1 MSEFGLKIKNY
12 QAGSIFE
19 YNLGVRNNYD
29 YKSAMLSNSLFSD
42 FLLQNGLNVWKG
54 ESTRDVICIEF
65 NYGSR
70 SFDEE
75 YKRIQKLITD
85 TENNEKLKAE
95 VKEEKLQQ
103 LTQLRDK
110 IEANKD
116 KYKKQTKEQVR
127 DKFYTEG
134 VDIDYPVRNKQGE
147 IERVDRIHYKMLYR
161 TPGKAKKGSCMF
173 INEELYT
180 AARDFLYMGIQLPT
194 ENSPIVEMGA
204 YSSLITSSIVGRIQ
218 IKPENILV
226 LKDFDSF
233 FTTKVVSIETDEK
246 KHCKAITR
254 DNYKLKNTLFDG
266 QGLIDTSIFPDWGEG
281 YILLR
286 HHMCKLAA
294 FHANIQLFFRDYFGD
309 NYETATVTDMFGN
322 QMLAKDVLLITTD
335 NAMKF
340 LKFNVSWDYWC
351 QKILENG
358 AYFGIVKTAHKSK
371 LGDVQRMSYQMVN
384 ALDEKIMGNVVQCS
398 LDYIELLKTDD
409 DIFLQYLKNNSN
421 FSNDYD
427 VLVALCK
434 QDREFLRSEYFRQ
447 RKKDIIRSYILNFKN
462 GRANQN
468 GDNLVIVGSP
478 YAMLLYSVGEDPE
491 TDDTFAPEDEAIQCY
506 TERFDDGE
514 YLAEFRSPFNS
525 KNNMGHLHN
534 VYSDKMQRYFKFG
547 EQIVA
552 VNMVGTP
559 FQSRNNGLNIF
570 GPVLRKRNS
579 KNNR

>member
-1 MSEFGLKIKNY
+1 
-12 QAGSIFE
+12 
-19 YNLGVRNNYD
+19 
-29 YKSAMLSNSLFSD
+29 MLSNSLFSD

-173 INEELYT
+173 INEDLYT

-351 QKILENG
+351 QKISENG

-427 VLVALCK
+427 VLVALSK

-478 YAMLLYSVGEDPE
+478 YAMLLHSVGEDPE